1 MFSVGIGIDQRDC
14 QSFDTTPFQFF
25 YFVNYSIL
33 VQWLDDLAQG
43 ADAFIRFYS

>member
-14 QSFDTTPFQFF
+14 QGLDTTPFQFF
-25 YFVNYSIL
+25 YFVSDCAL
-33 VQWLDDLAQG
+33 VQWLDNLAQG